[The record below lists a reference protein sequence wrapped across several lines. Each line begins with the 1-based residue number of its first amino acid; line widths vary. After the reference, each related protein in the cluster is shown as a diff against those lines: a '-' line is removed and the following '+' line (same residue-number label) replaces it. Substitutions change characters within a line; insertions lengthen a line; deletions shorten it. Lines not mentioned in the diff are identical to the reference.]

1 MKEIKTV
8 LASRSRDDNFH
19 RSITWQEGSRMTYFQ
34 ACIKECLRYHPAL
47 GQILP
52 RLVPEG
58 GTTVCGH
65 YLPAGTTVGCN
76 AFTVH
81 RDKELYGEDADQ
93 FNPERWIDGDPEK
106 IRKMETLNFWFG
118 AGPRVCIGKNI
129 AMLEL
134 TKFIPEFFRR
144 FEVTLIDPK
153 RYQHHNIGGWV
164 CPQKGLD
171 VIINLRQSGYFLG

>member
-1 MKEIKTV
+1 MLKARPQDEH
-8 LASRSRDDNFH
+8 FGQ
-19 RSITWQEGSRMTYFQ
+19 SITWHEGCTMTYYQ

-52 RLVPEG
+52 RIVPEG
-58 GTTVCGH
+58 GVEICGRF
-65 YLPAGTTVGCN
+65 LPGGTTVGCN
-76 AFTVH
+76 AYTIH
-81 RDKELYGEDADQ
+81 RDKNLYGQDADE
-93 FNPERWIDGDPEK
+93 FRPERWIEGNPEQ

-134 TKFIPEFFRR
+134 TKFIPEFLRR
-144 FEVTLIDPK
+144 FEVEIVDTK
-153 RYQHHNIGGWV
+153 RYTSHNIGGWV

-171 VIINLRQSGYFLG
+171 AKLKLRDQAWWLQ

>member
-1 MKEIKTV
+1 MQEIKEV
-8 LASRSRDDNFH
+8 LRNRPHDETFD
-19 RSITWQEGSRMTYFQ
+19 RPITWPEGSKMPYYQ
-34 ACIKECLRYHPAL
+34 GCIKECLRYHPAL

-52 RLVPEG
+52 RIVPEG
-58 GTTVCGH
+58 GIELCGH
-65 YLPAGTTVGCN
+65 FLPEGTTVGCN
-76 AFTVH
+76 AFTIH
-81 RDKELYGEDADQ
+81 RDKDLFGQDADD
-93 FNPERWIDGDPEK
+93 FRPERWLEGNPEQ

-144 FEVTLIDPK
+144 FEVTITDPS
-153 RYQHHNIGGWV
+153 RYTHHNIGGWV

-171 VIINLRQSGYFLG
+171 AQIKLRDQKALLA